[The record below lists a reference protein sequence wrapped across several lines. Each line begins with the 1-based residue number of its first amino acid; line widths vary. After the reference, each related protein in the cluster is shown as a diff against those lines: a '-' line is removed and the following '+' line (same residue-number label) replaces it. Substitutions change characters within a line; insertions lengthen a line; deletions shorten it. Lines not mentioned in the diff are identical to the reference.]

1 MRNRSAMVA
10 LAATGISVI
19 FAACG
24 GADGSSVSAG
34 GAGGAGAG
42 ASSGTGPG
50 NGSGNGSG
58 TGGATSTGYGTDG
71 PGEITTGPS
80 SGAGEGAGGEAS
92 CAGETK
98 TAELVPLDLYIMLD
112 SSGSMRDRLAT
123 GGTKWTA
130 VTDALEAFF
139 TDPKSEGLGVGLQY
153 FPLLNAG
160 QPMSCRTNEECGV
173 SGPCAL
179 RACQSSFD
187 ARTGIQICVAD
198 ADCPDGDP
206 CIDIGV
212 CSQNSNVVCGDIGER
227 CPNRAGTC
235 NRVSRSTCAHPYSCV
250 TEDYATPAVSIAPL
264 DAAWADELIGSIDRT
279 FPDGGTP
286 TAGALSGA
294 IAQARAHAQANPTHR
309 VVTVLATDG
318 MPTECNPT
326 SADGIAEI
334 AAEGLGGSPSIST
347 FVIGVFGRDDDGAQA
362 TMNRIAEGGG
372 TKSAYFID
380 TSSDVTQAFLDA
392 LSEIRGTSLAC
403 EYQVPAPSAGQTLDY
418 GTLNVQHTPPEGADP
433 STIFYV
439 ASEAR
444 CDATAGGWYYDVDPA
459 TGGTPTK
466 IVMCPATCTHFQ
478 AGGQVQLQVG
488 CKTEIPPI
496 N

>member
-1 MRNRSAMVA
+1 MKNRSTMVA

-24 GADGSSVSAG
+24 GSDGSVFGG

-42 ASSGTGPG
+42 ASSGTG
-50 NGSGNGSG
+50 SGTGANSGTGSG
-58 TGGATSTGYGTDG
+58 TGAATGTGYGTDE
-71 PGEITTGPS
+71 PGGLGGGPS
-80 SGAGEGAGGEAS
+80 SGAGEGTGGGAS
-92 CAGETK
+92 CAGETS

-112 SSGSMRDRLAT
+112 ASGSMDERLAT
-123 GGTKWTA
+123 GGTKWRA

-139 TDPKSEGLGVGLQY
+139 TDPQSEGLGVGLQY
-153 FPLLNAG
+153 FPQMNADV
-160 QPMSCRTNEECGV
+160 PLSCRNNEECGI

-179 RACQSSFD
+179 RACRSSF
-187 ARTGIQICVAD
+187 AASTAIQVCVAD
-198 ADCPDGDP
+198 SDCPDGDE
-206 CIDIGV
+206 CIDLGV
-212 CSQNSNVVCGDIGER
+212 CSQNGDVCDEIGAR
-227 CPNRAGTC
+227 CAGRGGTC
-235 NRVSRSTCAHPYSCV
+235 YRRSRSTCAHPYSCV
-250 TEDYATPAVSIAPL
+250 TEDYATPAVEIAPL
-264 DAAWADELIGSIDRT
+264 DAAWADELIGSIDQTR
-279 FPDGGTP
+279 PDGGTP

-294 IAQARAHAQANPTHR
+294 IAQARAHAEANPTHR

-326 SADGIAEI
+326 SADGIAAI
-334 AAEGLGGSPSIST
+334 AAEGLSGSPSIST
-347 FVIGVFGRDDDGAQA
+347 FVIGVFDGNDDGAQV

-372 TKSAYFID
+372 TTSAYFID
-380 TSSDVTQAFLDA
+380 TNSDVTQAFLDA
-392 LSEIRGTSLAC
+392 LSAIRGKSLAC
-403 EYQVPAPSAGQTLDY
+403 EYQVPAPSSGQTLDY
-418 GTLNVQHTPPEGADP
+418 GTLNVQHTPPDTNEP

-439 ASEAR
+439 ATEDR

-466 IVMCPATCTHFQ
+466 IVMCPATCTRFQ
-478 AGGQVQLQVG
+478 TGGQVQLQVG

>member
-24 GADGSSVSAG
+24 GADGSVSAG

-50 NGSGNGSG
+50 NGTGNGPG
-58 TGGATSTGYGTDG
+58 TGGATSTGVGTDG

-160 QPMSCRTNEECGV
+160 QPMSCRTHEECGV

-179 RACQSSFD
+179 RACRSSFD
-187 ARTGIQICVAD
+187 ARTGIQVCVTD
-198 ADCPDGDP
+198 ADCPDDDA

-212 CSQNSNVVCGDIGER
+212 CSQNSNIVCGDIGER

-235 NRVSRSTCAHPYSCV
+235 NKVTRSSCAHPYSCV

-372 TKSAYFID
+372 TTSAYFID

-439 ASEAR
+439 ATEAR

>member
-1 MRNRSAMVA
+1 MVA

-24 GADGSSVSAG
+24 GTDGSVSAG

-42 ASSGTGPG
+42 ASSGTGSG

-58 TGGATSTGYGTDG
+58 SGGATSTGYGADG
-71 PGEITTGPS
+71 PGEIATGPS

-112 SSGSMRDRLAT
+112 ASGSMDERLAT
-123 GGTKWTA
+123 GGTKWRA

-139 TDPKSEGLGVGLQY
+139 TDPQSEGLGVGLQY
-153 FPLLNAG
+153 FPLMNAG
-160 QPMSCRTNEECGV
+160 VPVSCTTNEQCGD

-179 RACQSSFD
+179 RACSNSFD
-187 ARTGIQICVAD
+187 TALQVCVTD
-198 ADCPDGDP
+198 SDCMNDECVDL
-206 CIDIGV
+206 GV
-212 CSQNSNVVCGDIGER
+212 CSQSGELCDRIGER
-227 CPNRAGTC
+227 CVGNGGRC
-235 NRVSRSTCAHPYSCV
+235 YQVSRSTCAHPYSCV

-264 DAAWADELIGSIDRT
+264 DAASAEALIGSIDRT
-279 FPDGGTP
+279 RPDGGTP

-294 IAQARAHAQANPTHR
+294 LAQARAHAEANPTHR

-334 AAEGLGGSPSIST
+334 AAEGLSGSPSIST
-347 FVIGVFGRDDDGAQA
+347 FVIGVFNGNDDGAQD

-372 TKSAYFID
+372 TTSAYFID
-380 TSSDVTQAFLDA
+380 TNSDVTQAFLDA

-418 GTLNVQHTPPEGADP
+418 GTLNVQHTPPEGNDP

-444 CDATAGGWYYDVDPA
+444 CDATAGGWYYDVDPT

-466 IVMCPATCTHFQ
+466 IVMCPATCTRFQ
-478 AGGQVQLQVG
+478 AGGEVQLQVG